1 MTPSDHKAQQVAD
14 ELALIKKAQIRESG
28 LRLQLAEAQQRA
40 RVYRIKAWVFGI
52 SLAGMVI
59 AEVYRWMQ

>member
-14 ELALIKKAQIRESG
+14 ELALIKAQHRESG

-40 RVYRIKAWVFGI
+40 RVYRIMAWVFGI

-59 AEVYRWMQ
+59 AEVYRWMR